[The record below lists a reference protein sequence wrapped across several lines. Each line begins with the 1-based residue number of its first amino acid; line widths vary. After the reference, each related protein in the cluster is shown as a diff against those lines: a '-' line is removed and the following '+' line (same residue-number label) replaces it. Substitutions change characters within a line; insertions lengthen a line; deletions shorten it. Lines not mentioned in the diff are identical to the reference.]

1 MGWTYPNGVSRK
13 ELIQQRTRTWEREI
27 DGVVVKSNC
36 LAHCFRGGRFSGVL
50 WSVWERTFERDGQQV
65 ERTQRW
71 ITCDLIRCHGGEW
84 GYKDMQEA
92 EHPYYYSCPIT
103 YLDLVPIEQYGGH
116 PDWRQ
121 EVRFRH
127 QERLEKRRQRKSQ
140 SLTK

>member
-1 MGWTYPNGVSRK
+1 MGWTFPTGVSRQ
-13 ELIQQRTRTWEREI
+13 ELIEQRTRPWDRQLN
-27 DGVVVKSNC
+27 DVLVKSNC

-50 WSVWERTFERDGQQV
+50 WAVWERTFEREGKQV

-71 ITCDLIRCHGGEW
+71 ITCDLVRCHGGDW

-92 EHPYYYSCPIT
+92 EHPYYYSCPIK

-127 QERLEKRRQRKSQ
+127 QERLKKRHQRKSQ
-140 SLTK
+140 GLTK